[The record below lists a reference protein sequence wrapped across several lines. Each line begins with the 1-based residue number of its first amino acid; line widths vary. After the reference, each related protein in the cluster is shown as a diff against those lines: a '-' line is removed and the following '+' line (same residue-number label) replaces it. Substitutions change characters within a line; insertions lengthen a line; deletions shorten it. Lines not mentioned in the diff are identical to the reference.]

1 MTISKLP
8 RKVYQKYRTRKGKFF
23 FGTVIDEVYI
33 NQRSKTQQGDYK
45 KMLQLIEKSDKSK
58 EIRLCYYVKDSG
70 RSEKDY
76 RWGSQTTFQM
86 DVKNFKKLLSK
97 ARRKGIL

>member
-1 MTISKLP
+1 MTILKLP
-8 RKVYQKYRTRKGKFF
+8 RKVYQKHRTRKEKFF

-33 NQRSKTQQGDYK
+33 NQRSKAQRADYK
-45 KMLQLIEKSDKSK
+45 KMLQLIEKADKSR

-76 RWGSQTTFQM
+76 RWGSQTTFQI

-97 ARRKGIL
+97 AKQKGIL